1 MVVWYA
7 DSTDM
12 ALVGGPGKYD
22 YKLFPSRRKPSK
34 SWPMVPGFIGEKKI
48 IITATR

>member
-7 DSTDM
+7 NSTDM
-12 ALVGGPGKYD
+12 ELVGGPGKYG

-34 SWPMVPGFIGEKKI
+34 SWPTVPGFIGEK
-48 IITATR
+48 